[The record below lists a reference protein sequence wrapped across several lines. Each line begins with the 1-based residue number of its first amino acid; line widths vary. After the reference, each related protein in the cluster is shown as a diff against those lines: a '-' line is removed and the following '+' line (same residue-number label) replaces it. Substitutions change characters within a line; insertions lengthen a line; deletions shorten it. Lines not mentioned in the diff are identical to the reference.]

1 MKLSAS
7 KSIFIYLLESDRQ
20 PYRMLRSVM
29 VDSLLDRHSEESRF
43 DPWFATFAHPTNTY
57 GKGAMPERIDYLMYR
72 CSPNIKMRTYD
83 FKLPMLMGKDA
94 SGRPMSVSDHESLHA
109 EFIVEMEPEEQTRA
123 VSSENKYPPRYTNR
137 RNYYPTD
144 RSGVSYDDLL
154 ALEEEDESLYIQD
167 DYSDYEI
174 YKTATKNNNNL
185 ETKHTSRL
193 PGRDRV
199 VGLSDNDQTYSTLK
213 EPKATTH
220 STEFLE
226 NMKFDKYAQVLYLLN
241 LTSDTTIENF
251 ESNKIQSAIDKN
263 GDEDY

>member
-1 MKLSAS
+1 M
-7 KSIFIYLLESDRQ
+7 FIYLLESDRQ

-109 EFIVEMEPEEQTRA
+109 EFIVEMEPEEETRA
-123 VSSENKYPPRYTNR
+123 VNNKNKYPPRYTNR

-154 ALEEEDESLYIQD
+154 ALEEEDETLYIQD
-167 DYSDYEI
+167 DYGDYET
-174 YKTATKNNNNL
+174 YKTATKKTNNPEAEHMYL
-185 ETKHTSRL
+185 Q

-199 VGLSDNDQTYSTLK
+199 VELSENDQTNPTLK
-213 EPKATTH
+213 ETKASTH
-220 STEFLE
+220 TKFLQ

-251 ESNKIQSAIDKN
+251 ESNKIQSAIDKK